1 MAYKQRDFVELYS
14 SIILSI
20 IQGNDIISVA
30 YIMQN
35 IKPTSLGKKTKS
47 ESGLSLIKMFLFWP
61 RSVIPFGHMLSINRI
76 GLIVH
81 ELHFFFCKVGTF
93 GQYLFVLEQACW
105 YFIEFFQFHQLKVL
119 SIMQSVYR
127 EYYVV
132 LYINW
137 IQQPGLQNLVQ
148 YL

>member
-1 MAYKQRDFVELYS
+1 MLGKDLAYDYIRVMVSMAYKLRDFVELYS

-81 ELHFFFCKVGTF
+81 ELHFFLQSWNFWSISICIGAGMLVFYRILLVSSIESTF
-93 GQYLFVLEQACW
+93 NNAISL
-105 YFIEFFQFHQLKVL
+105 
-119 SIMQSVYR
+119 
-127 EYYVV
+127 
-132 LYINW
+132 
-137 IQQPGLQNLVQ
+137 
-148 YL
+148 

>member
-1 MAYKQRDFVELYS
+1 MILVLRLAWNTNRKILQNYTLVV
-14 SIILSI
+14 ILSI

-61 RSVIPFGHMLSINRI
+61 RSVIPFGHMRTINRI

-81 ELHFFFCKVGTF
+81 ELHFFLQSWNFWSISICIGAGMLVFYRILLVSSIESTF
-93 GQYLFVLEQACW
+93 NNAISLQRILCCT
-105 YFIEFFQFHQLKVL
+105 
-119 SIMQSVYR
+119 
-127 EYYVV
+127 
-132 LYINW
+132 LY
-137 IQQPGLQNLVQ
+137 
-148 YL
+148 